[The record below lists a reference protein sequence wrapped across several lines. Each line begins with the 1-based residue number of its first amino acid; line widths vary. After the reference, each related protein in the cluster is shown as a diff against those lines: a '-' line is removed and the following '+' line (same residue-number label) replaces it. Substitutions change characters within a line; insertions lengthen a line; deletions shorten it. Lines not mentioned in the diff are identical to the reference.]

1 MFSRTKRLLL
11 RPGWAEDAPAL
22 SRVWNDEAI
31 VRNLPDLPA
40 NPSVEATAQFLL
52 REREALSPYFLLF
65 ARTGGAP
72 RLIGGCG
79 IGKSGGK
86 GCGKT
91 ADQADDDRPE
101 LSFWLARPFW
111 GLGFATEAA
120 AAVTRMARAS
130 GIRDL
135 IARPTTDNIAAT
147 RVLAKLGFQPTGRTE
162 QRHSRAR
169 GGMVAC
175 ALFQD
180 SGRAPM
186 RVDSSRELYMDRAP
200 IAA

>member
-22 SRVWNDEAI
+22 SRVWDDEAI
-31 VRNLPDLPA
+31 ARNLPDLPA
-40 NPSVEATAQFLL
+40 SPSVEAAERFLL

-79 IGKSGGK
+79 IGKN
-86 GCGKT
+86 
-91 ADQADDDRPE
+91 ADDRRE

-130 GIRDL
+130 GISDL
-135 IARPTTDNIAAT
+135 VARPTADNSAAT
-147 RVLAKLGFQPTGRTE
+147 HVLSKLGFHPTGRIE
-162 QRHSRAR
+162 KRHSRAR
-169 GGMVAC
+169 GGAVAC
-175 ALFQD
+175 ALFED
-180 SGRAPM
+180 SGLAPRRA
-186 RVDSSRELYMDRAP
+186 DSSRELYMDRAP